1 MSQLHG
7 KVAVVTGAGSGIG
20 AATAKPLAVSGA
32 TVIAADLHADTA
44 QAIVDTITATGAVA
58 RAVTLDVSKEEQFAH
73 ALESAALEF
82 GRLDIL
88 VNNAGASRQ
97 DDTNIV
103 DTPED
108 AWRFSLDVNLMG
120 VVYGVRHAIPHM
132 LATGGSMVN
141 VASAGPLF
149 GDHSLIAYAAAKAG
163 VISLTKYTAASHGH
177 AGIRCNAIAP
187 GLVLSEGV
195 REHFPY
201 PAVLEAVSRH
211 QTLERL
217 SRQRMSP
224 TLQTFSRA
232 RTPYTSPGRHS
243 SSTPDRQPTG
253 RRPRTSP
260 RCSPPR
266 TPGCELAR

>member
-20 AATAKPLAVSGA
+20 AATAKRLAASGA

-44 QAIVDTITATGAVA
+44 QAIVDTTTATGAVA
-58 RAVTLDVSKEEQFAH
+58 RAITLDVSKEEQFAH

-88 VNNAGASRQ
+88 VNNANASRQ

-132 LATGGSMVN
+132 LATGGSIVN
-141 VASAGPLF
+141 IASAGPLF

-163 VISLTKYTAASHGH
+163 GISLTKYTAASHGH

-195 REHFPY
+195 REHSPY

-211 QTLERL
+211 QTLERFVAPEDVADL
-217 SRQRMSP
+217 ADFLAGPNSRYITGQTLVIVAGSTTYGSASP
-224 TLQTFSRA
+224 DIAEVFA
-232 RTPYTSPGRHS
+232 AAHAGV
-243 SSTPDRQPTG
+243 
-253 RRPRTSP
+253 
-260 RCSPPR
+260 
-266 TPGCELAR
+266 